1 MKRIVSKPL
10 HYFIL
15 AAVLMW
21 IKSYVAYKTEFNL
34 GVSGVMQQMLLFIN
48 PVSSVL
54 IFLGIGLFFKGK
66 KAGAWI
72 LAGSF
77 IMTLLLYSNI
87 LYYRF
92 FNDFVTLPTLLQT
105 SNAGS
110 MGGSIMDLLKA
121 HDVFYFIDFIIY
133 FFFFFSKKIDWNN
146 EKVSVKNAVT
156 ILSLGFMVFSVNL
169 TLAEIDRPQLL
180 SRTFDRNY
188 LVKYLGAY
196 NYTMYDGVQT
206 AQNSKQRAFA
216 SSNDLTNV
224 VNFKNSHYAEPNPV
238 YFGKAKGK
246 NIIKI
251 HLESFQSF
259 LIDYKLNGQEV
270 TPFLNSLAHG
280 NDFTYFDNFFHQTGQ
295 GKTSDAELMMDN
307 SLYGLPQGSAFV
319 LKGSNTYQAAPAILD
334 QKAGYTSA
342 VLHGDYKTFWNRNE
356 IYKQFGVD
364 KFFDASYYNMT
375 GENKINYGLKDK
387 PFFKESVPMLQSLPQ
402 PFYAHLITLTNHF
415 PFLLGNNEASIQ
427 PANTGDATVD
437 RYFQTAR
444 YLDESLQS
452 FFQELKASG
461 LYDNSVIMIYG
472 DHYGISENHNAAME
486 KVMGKEITPYENAQL
501 QRVPLFIHVPGVK
514 GGVNHTYGGEIDVVP
529 TLLHLVGID
538 SKEFI
543 QFGTDLF
550 SKDHDDVV
558 AFRNGNYVS
567 PKYTLVDGTYY
578 DSKTGQALKENN
590 QMKAYKQ
597 KVAKELELSDQVLY
611 GDLLRFHK
619 LKDFQTVDPSKY
631 MYGKE
636 ETETSAK

>member
-1 MKRIVSKPL
+1 
-10 HYFIL
+10 
-15 AAVLMW
+15 
-21 IKSYVAYKTEFNL
+21 
-34 GVSGVMQQMLLFIN
+34 
-48 PVSSVL
+48 
-54 IFLGIGLFFKGK
+54 
-66 KAGAWI
+66 
-72 LAGSF
+72 
-77 IMTLLLYSNI
+77 
-87 LYYRF
+87 
-92 FNDFVTLPTLLQT
+92 
-105 SNAGS
+105 
-110 MGGSIMDLLKA
+110 
-121 HDVFYFIDFIIY
+121 
-133 FFFFFSKKIDWNN
+133 
-146 EKVSVKNAVT
+146 
-156 ILSLGFMVFSVNL
+156 
-169 TLAEIDRPQLL
+169 
-180 SRTFDRNY
+180 
-188 LVKYLGAY
+188 
-196 NYTMYDGVQT
+196 
-206 AQNSKQRAFA
+206 
-216 SSNDLTNV
+216 
-224 VNFKNSHYAEPNPV
+224 
-238 YFGKAKGK
+238 
-246 NIIKI
+246 
-251 HLESFQSF
+251 
-259 LIDYKLNGQEV
+259 
-270 TPFLNSLAHG
+270 
-280 NDFTYFDNFFHQTGQ
+280 
-295 GKTSDAELMMDN
+295 
-307 SLYGLPQGSAFV
+307 
-319 LKGSNTYQAAPAILD
+319 
-334 QKAGYTSA
+334 
-342 VLHGDYKTFWNRNE
+342 
-356 IYKQFGVD
+356 
-364 KFFDASYYNMT
+364 
-375 GENKINYGLKDK
+375 
-387 PFFKESVPMLQSLPQ
+387 MLQSLPQ

-486 KVMGKEITPYENAQL
+486 KVIGKEITPYENAQL